1 MTDKEKLDWLRLINV
16 EGIGQITFHKLI
28 GKYKSATNAIEYLS
42 SLKKYKIPEISF
54 AESEFEKAE
63 KLGVKILFSCNQDY
77 PFLLSQI
84 SDFPAVLYV
93 CGNIDALNGK
103 TFAMVGS
110 RNASINSK
118 SMTESLSKELCSL
131 GYTIVSGMAIGIDTC
146 AHIGALSSD
155 ADFMIGKKTVAV
167 LAGGVDNIYPTSNTK
182 LYHRIIEEGGAVI
195 SEMPIST
202 SPQANLFPKRNRI
215 ISGLSYGTL
224 IMEASLKSGSLIT
237 ARFALEQNRE
247 VFAVPNFPRDPR
259 AGGTNML
266 IKNGATLVEN
276 VTDITTVIDRL
287 SRESFEKHDLLTG
300 ICEEGLSYLP
310 QFNDE
315 ADSKNIQD
323 KILSLLSATPVSI
336 DSLIREL
343 PEFSQTQILDALLN
357 LELDEKIA
365 TPSVGKIILKL

>member
-28 GKYKSATNAIEYLS
+28 AKYGNATNAIEYLS
-42 SLKKYKIPEISF
+42 SLKKYKIPEPSF
-54 AESEFEKAE
+54 AEVEFEKAK
-63 KLGVKILFSCNQDY
+63 KLGVKILFSCDSDY

-84 SDFPAVLYV
+84 SDFPSVLYV
-93 CGNIDALNGK
+93 RGNVDALNGK
-103 TFAMVGS
+103 TFAIVGS

-118 SMTESLSKELCSL
+118 SMTEALSKELCTL

-146 AHIGALSSD
+146 AHIGAISSE
-155 ADFMIGKKTVAV
+155 ASYMIGKKTVAV

-182 LYHRIIEEGGAVI
+182 LYHRIIEEGGAVV
-195 SEMPIST
+195 SEMPIGT

-266 IKNGATLVEN
+266 IKNGATLVED
-276 VTDITTVIDRL
+276 VTDITSVIDNL

-300 ICEEGLSYLP
+300 ICEDSLSYLP

-315 ADSKNIQD
+315 VDAKNLQD